1 MFTIRRRCYSVAM
14 RQNPTP
20 PLPDVAMSVVLFHS
34 PLEQL
39 RKLLD
44 SLIAAVIRADLAPV
58 ALVCVDNS
66 VDRDYAMRCQAL
78 CDTYEGD
85 VLRITVITSTHNK
98 GYGSGHNQALQ
109 AVQSRI
115 HLLLNPDVELDAEAL
130 RIAMETLADRQD
142 IALLAPL
149 GLSGTG
155 RNAYLA
161 KDYPSVWV
169 LGVRA
174 FAPQWVKRLSTKSAA
189 RYELR
194 RLPADTQLRPIPLL
208 SLIHI

>member
-20 PLPDVAMSVVLFHS
+20 PLPDLAMSVVLFHS

-85 VLRITVITSTHNK
+85 VLRIIVITSTHNK
-98 GYGSGHNQALQ
+98 GYGGGHNQALQ
-109 AVQSRI
+109 AVQRRI
-115 HLLLNPDVELDAEAL
+115 HL
-130 RIAMETLADRQD
+130 
-142 IALLAPL
+142 
-149 GLSGTG
+149 
-155 RNAYLA
+155 
-161 KDYPSVWV
+161 
-169 LGVRA
+169 
-174 FAPQWVKRLSTKSAA
+174 
-189 RYELR
+189 
-194 RLPADTQLRPIPLL
+194 
-208 SLIHI
+208 